1 MVWFGL
7 FAPAGT
13 PKPVVAHLNGKVN
26 ACLTLRSEAAP
37 AGGLSANSAVEEQ
50 NTAAQ
55 ASKRQTTRFMGFP
68 LGMGNTKLSVYHTGT
83 ASLALMLLRSRLIP
97 ETSTIKA
104 KNVMGRVL

>member
-1 MVWFGL
+1 MMTSPFLITSPSLTLTSLITPMVGKEIL
-7 FAPAGT
+7 YS
-13 PKPVVAHLNGKVN
+13 LNGKVN

-68 LGMGNTKLSVYHTGT
+68 LDMVNTKLSVYHTGT
-83 ASLALMLLRSRLIP
+83 ASLALMLLRSRFI
-97 ETSTIKA
+97 
-104 KNVMGRVL
+104 